1 MSDYTNRRHLKSDK
15 FLSPYVGGSLNRKDL
30 NFETGRYQDQNRVIQ
45 DKKNNLPDFFHNDAR
60 NYSKGNNPQTS
71 NHIQDI
77 ERQFLPPVNDGY
89 FDPYIGFLYQN
100 GLYNGKS
107 RTLLDRQ
114 FVNIDSRHRNKDP
127 VIEKEYSIGLVRNPL
142 VFTNGSNSVFIK
154 HDGHPFAAGDKISLS
169 GAVGTYAP
177 LSMIFTNGG
186 EQLKALEFTSG
197 SAFVKV
203 RYAHNLNEN
212 YTDEDVYVTIS
223 GVKANVNN
231 TYLDNIPINTIN
243 ARHKVILEYDGDNNV
258 ESDYFLIKLD
268 LEYSGTFDPDNYRIE
283 LRFQAVAG
291 VPLSYINAE
300 FPVDVD
306 NNQGFHEITSATSEG
321 YYITLVKNA
330 VLETQMDLGGGGI
343 EVAKIKII
351 SNGYSSANNYIIS
364 LEKTFHNVAMIRL
377 VSTEIPNTEKVFK
390 ENTNKLYWQNKDDG
404 EHVYSIEVEPG
415 NYTPEELVD
424 VIHNKIYNTERINVE
439 NDAEN
444 NPNIANY
451 TKNHYI
457 QVSIDTASDIV
468 KFRSF
473 RESELLRPIV
483 EVTPDI
489 QESAA
494 LDSDNL
500 GEEKFILTIE
510 HANHSLAVGDIVLI
524 KDCASHMGIPSAKIN
539 KEHRVHA
546 VIDKDNYQIQLD
558 RLNLSETRIN
568 NKGGLA
574 VLAYTPN
581 QFRLRFDYSDTMG
594 SILGFRNA
602 GQSTSISSYV
612 IEFSNKD
619 EYAQDIAKNSSGDDI
634 IITNNHLNLS
644 GDNYIIM
651 TCSNFETLLDNGS
664 IKRAFAKLLL
674 SDVPGKTIFNQYVS
688 IPAIFND
695 PIGELSELEFTFYN
709 PEGNL
714 YDFEGLDHS
723 FTLEIVTIREDPQGT
738 GASAK
743 TGRLNTFDITERLNI
758 N

>member
-30 NFETGRYQDQNRVIQ
+30 DFETGRYQDQNRVIQ
-45 DKKNNLPDFFHNDAR
+45 DKKNKLPDFFHNDAR
-60 NYSKGNNPQTS
+60 NYPSNQQHKQS
-71 NHIQDI
+71 NHINDI

-100 GLYNGKS
+100 GLYNGNS
-107 RTLLDRQ
+107 RVMIDRQ
-114 FVNIDSRHRNKDP
+114 FVNIDSRHRNKKP
-127 VIEKEYSIGLVRNPL
+127 VIEKEYSIPLIRNPL
-142 VFTNGSNSVFIK
+142 VFTDGSNSVFIK
-154 HDGHPFAAGDKISLS
+154 HEGHPFAAGDKISLS
-169 GAVGTYAP
+169 GAVGAFVP
-177 LSMIFTNGG
+177 LSMIFTNNGV
-186 EQLKALEFTSG
+186 QLKALEFITG
-197 SAFVKV
+197 STFVKV
-203 RYAHNLNEN
+203 RYVHNLNEN
-212 YTDEDVYVTIS
+212 YTEGDVFVTIS

-243 ARHKVILEYDGDNNV
+243 ARHKVILDYDINDNV
-258 ESDYFLIKLD
+258 ISDYFLIQLD
-268 LEYSGTFDPDNYRIE
+268 LEYSGTYDPDNYRIE

-291 VPLSYINAE
+291 IPLSYINAE

-306 NNQGFHEITSATSEG
+306 NFQGFHEITSATNEG
-321 YYITLVKNA
+321 YYITLSKNA
-330 VLETQMDLGGGGI
+330 VLENQVDLGGGGI

-351 SNGYSSANNYIIS
+351 SNGFSSSNNYIIS

-390 ENTNKLYWQNKDDG
+390 ESTNKLYWQNKDDG
-404 EHVYSIEVEPG
+404 EHVYSIEIDPG

-424 VIHNKIYNTERINVE
+424 VIHNKIYNTARINVE

-444 NPNIANY
+444 NPNIASY
-451 TKNHYI
+451 TKNHYLQI
-457 QVSIDTASDIV
+457 SIDTASDIV

-473 RESELLRPIV
+473 KESELLRPIV

-489 QESAA
+489 QENAT
-494 LDSDNL
+494 LDPENI
-500 GEEKFILTIE
+500 GEKKFILTIN
-510 HANHSLAVGDIVLI
+510 HPNHSLIVGDIVLI
-524 KDCASHMGIPSAKIN
+524 KDCASHMGIPSSKIN
-539 KEHRVHA
+539 KEHEVFA
-546 VIDKDNYQIQLD
+546 VVDKDNYQIQLD
-558 RLNLSETRIN
+558 RLNLSETRIDN
-568 NKGGLA
+568 RGGLA

-581 QFRLRFDYSDTMG
+581 QFRLRFDFPDTMG
-594 SILGFRNA
+594 SILGFRNP
-602 GQSTSISSYV
+602 GHPTSISPYV
-612 IEFSNKD
+612 IEFSNNE

-634 IITNNHLNLS
+634 IISNNHLNLS

-651 TCSNFETLLDNGS
+651 TCSNLETLFDNGP

-709 PEGNL
+709 PNGNL

-743 TGRLNTFDITERLNI
+743 TGRLNTYDVTEKLNI